1 MPTKQAQL
9 LHKRGPRA
17 PDATEIDVGEVAINT
32 AAGKLYVKTDGGDVI
47 SVSGGEG
54 GTGSAVT
61 ISETAPPDAS
71 AGDEWFCSK
80 EGEEALYIFDG
91 DVWFGIPVG
100 GDIVAPEPKDYAL
113 GTTTRSGDV
122 VLSIVDDALSVKTH
136 DGETKWNME
145 GDELIGNARAG
156 EVNLPLQEQ

>member
-54 GTGSAVT
+54 GGSAVT

-91 DVWFGIPVG
+91 EVWFGIPVG
-100 GDIVAPEPKDYAL
+100 GDVIAAKKYELAAL
-113 GTTTRSGDV
+113 ARSGDV
-122 VLSIVDDALSVKTH
+122 SLKIVDDALSVKTR
-136 DGETKWNME
+136 GGSVNWNTE

-156 EVNLPLQEQ
+156 EVNLPLQEQQQ